1 MPPITITQIS
11 HMTAGYGLNRDY
23 IPAQKISDHAK
34 LAVIAGEDQLFA
46 LHKGFDWASLSK
58 SLKGEDLKAGRIRG
72 SAASTISQQTAKNVF
87 LWQGSGFWKFLR
99 KPLEFFYTWFIET
112 VWGKE
117 RILEVYLNVI
127 ETGKGTFGVE
137 AAAQKYF
144 NKSAQA
150 LTKREAAMIAA
161 SLQNPKVFTVVPMSK
176 HVQRKTPW
184 ILKQMNNI
192 QSDRDIKLLLNSDKK

>member
-1 MPPITITQIS
+1 MPPITITQITHITS
-11 HMTAGYGLNRDY
+11 GFGLKRDY
-23 IPAQKISDHAK
+23 VPLDKISGNAK
-34 LAVIAGEDQLFA
+34 LAVIASEDQLFT

-127 ETGKGTFGVE
+127 ETGKGTFGIE
-137 AAAQKYF
+137 AAAKKYF
-144 NKSAQA
+144 HKPASA

-176 HVQRKTPW
+176 HVSWKTNW

-192 QSDRDIKLLLNSDKK
+192 QSDRDIKQLLQ